1 MWLMV
6 FIDEV
11 RVPGMIPD
19 ARRKC
24 MSEEQR
30 DNIVPTLIE
39 DEMKSSYLDFA
50 MSVNLSR
57 AIPDVR
63 DGFKPSQRRILVA
76 MRDLNLTPGRP
87 TRKCAKIVGQT
98 IGDYH
103 PHGDLAVYD
112 TLARMAQDF
121 SFRYPMVFG
130 QGNFG
135 SIDGDPPGAMRYT
148 EARMSRLAIE
158 MMEDI
163 DKQTVDFMP
172 NYDESMDEP
181 TVLPGK
187 FPNLLCNG
195 SLGIGVGMASN
206 MPSHNLGEVV
216 DGIVAVIDNPEITI
230 DEISQYIQ
238 GPDFATGAIIHGR
251 HAIREY
257 LNTGRGKIKV
267 RALAVIE
274 DHEKSD
280 KETIAITEIPY
291 QVNKS
296 RLIEK
301 IADLVRDKR
310 IQGITDIRDESDRTG
325 MRIAIDVRRD
335 IPGHI
340 VLNQLYKMTP
350 LESTFGVIMLAL
362 EDGRPKVLN
371 IKECIQNFINHRHE
385 VVVRRTQFDLEKAE
399 QRAHIVEGLR
409 VALDHVDR
417 VIDILR
423 GSETG
428 DEAMGILIGEFD
440 LSQAQVEA
448 ILDMRLQR
456 LTGME
461 RGKLEDEYNQ
471 LVARITDFQDI
482 LSNQDRRMLIIKEEM
497 IDLKD
502 RFGDD
507 RRTEII
513 DATGDLSMED
523 LIADEEMVITISHS
537 GYIKRLHVDTYRKQ
551 GRGGKGVTGM
561 TTKEEDFVEHLFTAS
576 AHTYILFFTDR
587 GKCYWLK
594 VWEIP
599 EARRTARGKAII
611 NLIQVDGGE
620 KIAAFLPIKTF
631 DDEHYIIM
639 ATRKG
644 HVKKTVLSAYGNPRR
659 NGIVALHIREG
670 DVLVN
675 ARLTDGDNDI
685 VIASKNGQAC
695 RFHER
700 DVRHTGRGTQGVRG
714 INLADEDQ
722 VVSMVAVRRD
732 SSLMSITEN
741 GYGKRT
747 NIENYRLTRRAGK
760 GVINIK
766 TSRRNGSVV
775 TVREVD
781 DDVEVIII
789 TMKGVVIRLPVRDLR
804 IIGRNTQGVRLINV
818 AEGDKVV
825 DVSTVAVSEEEEET
839 AQGEEGVAS
848 SNGAAQEETPDS
860 SSDSESDA

>member
-6 FIDEV
+6 FIGEV
-11 RVPGMIPD
+11 RAPGMTLD

-121 SFRYPMVFG
+121 SMRYPMVFG

-172 NYDESMDEP
+172 NYDESRDEP

-230 DEISQYIQ
+230 NEISQYIQ

-257 LNTGRGKIKV
+257 FNTGRGKIKV

-280 KETIAITEIPY
+280 KETIVITEIPY

-350 LESTFGVIMLAL
+350 MESTFGVIMLAL

-399 QRAHIVEGLR
+399 QRAHIVVGLR

-423 GSETG
+423 GSATG

-507 RRTEII
+507 RRTEIT

-537 GYIKRLHVDTYRKQ
+537 GYIKRLHADTYRKQ

-576 AHTYILFFTDR
+576 THTYILFFTDR

-631 DDEHYIIM
+631 DDEHYVIM

-644 HVKKTVLSAYGNPRR
+644 HVKKTVLSAYGNPRS

-700 DVRHTGRGTQGVRG
+700 DVRDTGRGTQGVRG

-804 IIGRNTQGVRLINV
+804 AIGRNTQGVRLINV

-825 DVSTVAVSEEEEET
+825 DVSTVAVSDEEEET
-839 AQGEEGVAS
+839 AQGEEGVTP
-848 SNGAAQEETPDS
+848 SNGAAQEETPAS

>member
-1 MWLMV
+1 
-6 FIDEV
+6 
-11 RVPGMIPD
+11 
-19 ARRKC
+19 

-121 SFRYPMVFG
+121 SMRYPMVFG

-172 NYDESMDEP
+172 NYDESRDEP

-206 MPSHNLGEVV
+206 MPSHNLGEVA

-230 DEISQYIQ
+230 NEISQYIQ

-257 LNTGRGKIKV
+257 FNTGRGKIKV

-280 KETIAITEIPY
+280 KETIVITEIPY

-350 LESTFGVIMLAL
+350 MESTFGVIMLAL

-417 VIDILR
+417 VINILR
-423 GSETG
+423 GSATG
-428 DEAMGILIGEFD
+428 EEAMGILIGEFD

-537 GYIKRLHVDTYRKQ
+537 GYIKRLHVDTYSKQ

-576 AHTYILFFTDR
+576 THTYILFFTDR

-611 NLIQVDGGE
+611 NLIQVDGIE

-700 DVRHTGRGTQGVRG
+700 DVRDTGRGTQGVRG

-804 IIGRNTQGVRLINV
+804 TIGRNTQGVRLINV

-839 AQGEEGVAS
+839 AQGEEGVA
-848 SNGAAQEETPDS
+848 P

>member
-1 MWLMV
+1 
-6 FIDEV
+6 
-11 RVPGMIPD
+11 
-19 ARRKC
+19 

-121 SFRYPMVFG
+121 SMRYPMVFG

-576 AHTYILFFTDR
+576 THTYILFFTDR

-620 KIAAFLPIKTF
+620 NIAAFLPIKTF

-700 DVRHTGRGTQGVRG
+700 DVRDTGRGTQGVRG

-804 IIGRNTQGVRLINV
+804 TIGRNTQGVRLINV

-839 AQGEEGVAS
+839 GQGEEEVVS
-848 SNGAAQEETPDS
+848 SNGAAQE
-860 SSDSESDA
+860 

>member
-1 MWLMV
+1 
-6 FIDEV
+6 
-11 RVPGMIPD
+11 
-19 ARRKC
+19 

-121 SFRYPMVFG
+121 SMRYPMVFG

-172 NYDESMDEP
+172 NYDESRDEP

-230 DEISQYIQ
+230 NEISQYIQ

-257 LNTGRGKIKV
+257 FNTGRGKIKV

-280 KETIAITEIPY
+280 KETIVITEIPY

-350 LESTFGVIMLAL
+350 MESTFGVIMLAL

-371 IKECIQNFINHRHE
+371 IKECIQSFINHRHE

-399 QRAHIVEGLR
+399 QRAHIVVGLR

-423 GSETG
+423 GSATG

-537 GYIKRLHVDTYRKQ
+537 GYIKRLHADTYRKQ

-576 AHTYILFFTDR
+576 THTYILFFTDR

-631 DDEHYIIM
+631 DDEHYVIM

-644 HVKKTVLSAYGNPRR
+644 HVKKTVLSAYGNPRS

-700 DVRHTGRGTQGVRG
+700 DVRDTGRGTQGVRG

-766 TSRRNGSVV
+766 TSRRNGAVV

-804 IIGRNTQGVRLINV
+804 AIGRNTQGVRLINV

-825 DVSTVAVSEEEEET
+825 DVSTVAVSDEEEE
-839 AQGEEGVAS
+839 AARGEEGVTP
-848 SNGAAQEETPDS
+848 SNGAAQEETPAS

>member
-1 MWLMV
+1 
-6 FIDEV
+6 
-11 RVPGMIPD
+11 
-19 ARRKC
+19 

-121 SFRYPMVFG
+121 SMRYPMVFG

-148 EARMSRLAIE
+148 EARLSRLAIE

-172 NYDESMDEP
+172 NYDESRDEP

-257 LNTGRGKIKV
+257 FNTGRGKIKV

-523 LIADEEMVITISHS
+523 LIPDEEMVITISHS

>member
-1 MWLMV
+1 
-6 FIDEV
+6 
-11 RVPGMIPD
+11 
-19 ARRKC
+19 

-121 SFRYPMVFG
+121 SMRYPMVFG

-172 NYDESMDEP
+172 NYDESRDEP

-471 LVARITDFQDI
+471 PVARITDFQDI

-576 AHTYILFFTDR
+576 THTYILFFTDR

-620 KIAAFLPIKTF
+620 NIAAFLPIKTF

-700 DVRHTGRGTQGVRG
+700 DVRDTGRGTQGVRG

-804 IIGRNTQGVRLINV
+804 TIGRNTQGVRLINV

-839 AQGEEGVAS
+839 GQGEEEVAS
-848 SNGAAQEETPDS
+848 SNGAAQE
-860 SSDSESDA
+860 

>member
-6 FIDEV
+6 FIGEV
-11 RVPGMIPD
+11 RVPGMTPD

-121 SFRYPMVFG
+121 SMRYPMVFG

-172 NYDESMDEP
+172 NYDESRDEP

-230 DEISQYIQ
+230 NEISQYIQ

-257 LNTGRGKIKV
+257 FNTGRGKIKV

-280 KETIAITEIPY
+280 KETIVITEIPY

-325 MRIAIDVRRD
+325 MRIAIDVSRD

-350 LESTFGVIMLAL
+350 MESTFGVIMLAL

-507 RRTEII
+507 RRTEIT
-513 DATGDLSMED
+513 DATRDLSMED

-561 TTKEEDFVEHLFTAS
+561 TTKEEDFVEHLFAAS
-576 AHTYILFFTDR
+576 THTYILFFTDR

-631 DDEHYIIM
+631 DDEHYVIM

-644 HVKKTVLSAYGNPRR
+644 HVKKTVLSAYGNPRS
-659 NGIVALHIREG
+659 NGIIALHIREG

-700 DVRHTGRGTQGVRG
+700 DVRDTGRGTQGVRG

-804 IIGRNTQGVRLINV
+804 VIGRNTQGVRLINV

-825 DVSTVAVSEEEEET
+825 DVSTVAVSDEEEET
-839 AQGEEGVAS
+839 AQGEEGVTP
-848 SNGAAQEETPDS
+848 SNGAAQEETPAS